1 MAIGT
6 LYSFR
11 MTENTFKKSQSISTH
26 ALRIRWAAIG
36 AAIAVSLGGGVTLF
50 AQAGAAPASSSTF
63 VAVSPVRV
71 LDTRDDVV
79 LWAGPFVTG
88 VPHDVKVT
96 GSIPTSSGT
105 QTVMPAGSTGVV
117 LNVTVL
123 NSTADGFVSVRPA
136 DAADAP
142 KTSNINFEAGKTVAN
157 SITVNLPTSG
167 ADAGTF
173 EVWFDSMGVAGATAD
188 ILVDV
193 TGYYTSTSIAEI
205 ESAIDNASDAIAE
218 IETAIDNKSDAIAI
232 IGSGGEDFGDIQLDL
247 TYGPYE
253 GYYWTGFDWLYLN
266 RDYVSHTF
274 HAFITSDCSG
284 KAFTDSDGLVFRDGI
299 GEFFESKEG
308 GDAVP
313 LATNAFRS
321 VLQSGS
327 CYPVDPADFLP
338 GATEEENGP
347 YWQYGVSDP
356 ADIWFV
362 EAQVVGVAS
371 PQLNAMWAY
380 SVSGDVFTI
389 VPRSSL
395 NAAG

>member
-1 MAIGT
+1 MAKNF
-6 LYSFR
+6 LQ
-11 MTENTFKKSQSISTH
+11 KSLSVSTH

-50 AQAGAAPASSSTF
+50 AQAGTAPASSSTF

-71 LDTRDDVV
+71 LDTRDSVV

-96 GSIPTSSGT
+96 GSIPTAAGAQS
-105 QTVMPAGSTGVV
+105 VMPAGSTGVV

-136 DAADAP
+136 DATGAP
-142 KTSNINFEAGKTVAN
+142 QTSNINFEARKTVAN

-193 TGYYTSTSIAEI
+193 TGYY
-205 ESAIDNASDAIAE
+205 SASALDL
-218 IETAIDNKSDAIAI
+218 KSDAIAI
-232 IGSGGEDFGDIQLDL
+232 IGSGGEDFGDIQLTGESSGVVWDNGHWVAVGS
-247 TYGPYE
+247 TWISAE
-253 GYYWTGFDWLYLN
+253 GLYFESSN
-266 RDYVSHTF
+266 
-274 HAFITSDCSG
+274 CSG
-284 KAFTDSDGLVFRDGI
+284 TPWKLDWSQDISPMFNNNVGTYYETLYTDSVTADVNNFHSVLYGSCDKDLLPS
-299 GEFFESKEG
+299 EFKVG
-308 GDAVP
+308 GDYWNTNTGRTESEVTYYKANPIGPTSAV
-313 LATNAFRS
+313 
-321 VLQSGS
+321 
-327 CYPVDPADFLP
+327 
-338 GATEEENGP
+338 
-347 YWQYGVSDP
+347 
-356 ADIWFV
+356 
-362 EAQVVGVAS
+362 
-371 PQLNAMWAY
+371 LNAMWAHL
-380 SVSGDVFTI
+380 SGTNAGINSLSF

>member
-1 MAIGT
+1 
-6 LYSFR
+6 
-11 MTENTFKKSQSISTH
+11 MTENTFKKSRSISTH

-50 AQAGAAPASSSTF
+50 AQAGAVPASSSTF

-142 KTSNINFEAGKTVAN
+142 KTSNINFEARKTVAN

-167 ADAGTF
+167 TEAGTF

-188 ILVDV
+188 VLVDV

-205 ESAIDNASDAIAE
+205 ETAIDNTSDAIAE

-232 IGSGGEDFGDIQLDL
+232 IGSGGEDFGDIQLD
-247 TYGPYE
+247 GVSQ
-253 GYYWTGFDWLYLN
+253 GYYWTGDDWLYLSN
-266 RDYVSHTF
+266 DSVSVSF
-274 HAFITSDCSG
+274 HAFTSSDCSG
-284 KAFTDSDGLVFRDGI
+284 KAFASYDGLVMRDGV
-299 GEFFESKEG
+299 GTFFETKDG
-308 GDAVP
+308 GDVVT
-313 LATNAFRS
+313 LANNAFRS
-321 VLQSGS
+321 VLDGGS
-327 CYPVDPADFLP
+327 CYPVTPADFLP
-338 GATEEENGP
+338 GVTPAEDGP
-347 YWQYGVSDP
+347 YWWYSDAEP
-356 ADIWFV
+356 MDILFY

-371 PQLNAMWAY
+371 EQVNAMWAY
-380 SVSGDVFTI
+380 SVSGEVFTF

>member
-1 MAIGT
+1 MDIGT
-6 LYSFR
+6 LYSSL
-11 MTENTFKKSQSISTH
+11 MTENTFKKSRSISTH

-71 LDTRDDVV
+71 LDTRDAVV

-96 GSIPTSSGT
+96 GSIPTSAGA
-105 QTVMPAGSTGVV
+105 QLVMPVGATGVV
-117 LNVTVL
+117 LNVTVV

-136 DAADAP
+136 DAVGDP

-193 TGYYTSTSIAEI
+193 TGYY
-205 ESAIDNASDAIAE
+205 SASALDL
-218 IETAIDNKSDAIAI
+218 KSDAIAI
-232 IGSGGEDFGDIQLDL
+232 IGSGGEDFGDIQLD
-247 TYGPYE
+247 GVSQ
-253 GYYWTGFDWLYLN
+253 GFYWTGYDWLFLS
-266 RDYVSHTF
+266 RDYVNHTF
-274 HAFITSDCSG
+274 HAFTTSVCSG
-284 KAFTDSDGLVFRDGI
+284 KAFANYDGLVMRDGV
-299 GEFFESKEG
+299 GTFFETKDG
-308 GDAVP
+308 GDVVT
-313 LATNAFRS
+313 LANNAFRS
-321 VLQSGS
+321 VLDGGS
-327 CYPVDPADFLP
+327 CYPVTPADFLP
-338 GATEEENGP
+338 GVTPAEDGP
-347 YWQYGVSDP
+347 YWWYSDAEP
-356 ADIWFV
+356 MDILFY

-371 PQLNAMWAY
+371 EQVNAIWAH
-380 SVSGDVFTI
+380 VSGQNYGINEFSF

>member
-1 MAIGT
+1 MEKNVFT
-6 LYSFR
+6 
-11 MTENTFKKSQSISTH
+11 KSLSASTH

-36 AAIAVSLGGGVTLF
+36 AAVAVSLGGGVTLF
-50 AQAGAAPASSSTF
+50 AQAGAVPATSSTF

-71 LDTRDDVV
+71 LDTRDAVV

-142 KTSNINFEAGKTVAN
+142 KTSNINFEARKTVAN

-167 ADAGTF
+167 TEAGTF

-205 ESAIDNASDAIAE
+205 ETAIDNTSDAIAE

-232 IGSGGEDFGDIQLDL
+232 IGSGGEDFGDIQLNL
-247 TYGPYE
+247 AEGPYQ
-253 GYYWTGFDWLYLN
+253 GYYWTGYDWLFLN
-266 RDYVSHTF
+266 REYVENAY
-274 HAFITSDCSG
+274 HAFTSSDCSG
-284 KAFTDSDGLVFRDGI
+284 KAFTRYDGLVIRDGV
-299 GEFFESKEG
+299 GKFFESKDG
-308 GDAVP
+308 GDAVA

-321 VLQSGS
+321 VLDSGS
-327 CYPVDPADFLP
+327 CYPVNPADFLP
-338 GATEEENGP
+338 GVTEEENGP
-347 YWQYGVSDP
+347 YWWFGAENP
-356 ADIWFV
+356 ADIWFY

-371 PQLNAMWAY
+371 PQLNAMWAH
-380 SVSGDVFTI
+380 SVSGEVFTF

>member
-1 MAIGT
+1 MA
-6 LYSFR
+6 
-11 MTENTFKKSQSISTH
+11 ENYLKKSLSVSTH

-50 AQAGAAPASSSTF
+50 AQAGTAPASSSTF

-71 LDTRDDVV
+71 LDTRKDVV
-79 LWAGPFVTG
+79 LWEGPFATG

-105 QTVMPAGSTGVV
+105 QTVMPVGATGVV
-117 LNVTVL
+117 LNVTVV

-136 DAADAP
+136 DAVDAP

-193 TGYYTSTSIAEI
+193 TGYY
-205 ESAIDNASDAIAE
+205 SASALDL
-218 IETAIDNKSDAIAI
+218 KSDAIAI
-232 IGSGGEDFGDIQLDL
+232 IGSGGEDFGDIQLENPN
-247 TYGPYE
+247 G
-253 GYYWTGFDWLYLN
+253 GYYWTGDDWLYLSN
-266 RDYVSHTF
+266 DYVSASF
-274 HAFITSDCSG
+274 HAFTSSDCSG
-284 KAFTDSDGLVFRDGI
+284 KAFASNDGLVMRDGV
-299 GEFFESKEG
+299 GTFFETKDG
-308 GDAVP
+308 GDVVS
-313 LATNAFRS
+313 LANNAFRS
-321 VLQSGS
+321 VLDGGS
-327 CYPVDPADFLP
+327 CYPVIPADFLP
-338 GATEEENGP
+338 GVPPAEDGP
-347 YWQYGVSDP
+347 YWWYSDEEP
-356 ADIWFV
+356 MDVLFY
-362 EAQVVGVAS
+362 EAAVVGVAS
-371 PQLNAMWAY
+371 PQVNAMWAY
-380 SVSGDVFTI
+380 SVSGEVFTF

>member
-1 MAIGT
+1 MSEHII
-6 LYSFR
+6 
-11 MTENTFKKSQSISTH
+11 KKSLSMSTH

-50 AQAGAAPASSSTF
+50 AQAGAAPATSSTF

-71 LDTRDDVV
+71 LDTRDAVV

-96 GSIPTSSGT
+96 GSIPTGAGT

-117 LNVTVL
+117 LNVTVV
-123 NSTADGFVSVRPA
+123 NSTADGYVSVRPA
-136 DAADAP
+136 DAVGAP
-142 KTSNINFEAGKTVAN
+142 QTSNINFEARKTVAN

-205 ESAIDNASDAIAE
+205 E
-218 IETAIDNKSDAIAI
+218 TAIDNKSDAIAI
-232 IGSGGEDFGDIQLDL
+232 IGSGGEDFGDIQL
-247 TYGPYE
+247 
-253 GYYWTGFDWLYLN
+253 TGEYSGVVWDNGHWLSIDRWGVQTDALYF
-266 RDYVSHTF
+266 VS
-274 HAFITSDCSG
+274 SDCSG
-284 KAFTDSDGLVFRDGI
+284 APWKLDWSGDVIVVFNNNVGAYFGTNTADSVTADVNNFHSVSTGFCETDLLPAAFKTGGEWWNSFSTRLESDVTYWGADVLGPT
-299 GEFFESKEG
+299 SA
-308 GDAVP
+308 AV
-313 LATNAFRS
+313 
-321 VLQSGS
+321 
-327 CYPVDPADFLP
+327 
-338 GATEEENGP
+338 
-347 YWQYGVSDP
+347 
-356 ADIWFV
+356 
-362 EAQVVGVAS
+362 
-371 PQLNAMWAY
+371 NAMWVQQ
-380 SVSGDVFTI
+380 STGGLLSF

>member
-1 MAIGT
+1 
-6 LYSFR
+6 
-11 MTENTFKKSQSISTH
+11 MTENRFKKSFSVSTH

-50 AQAGAAPASSSTF
+50 AQAGTAPASSSTF

-71 LDTRDDVV
+71 LDTRDAVV

-96 GSIPTSSGT
+96 GSIPTGAGT

-117 LNVTVL
+117 LNVTVV
-123 NSTADGFVSVRPA
+123 NSTSDGYVSVRPA
-136 DAADAP
+136 DATGAP
-142 KTSNINFEAGKTVAN
+142 QTSNINFEARKTVAN

-167 ADAGTF
+167 TDAGTF

-205 ESAIDNASDAIAE
+205 E
-218 IETAIDNKSDAIAI
+218 TAIDNKSDAIAI
-232 IGSGGEDFGDIQLDL
+232 IGSGGEDFGDIQLENP
-247 TYGPYE
+247 YG
-253 GYYWTGFDWLYLN
+253 GYYWTGDDWQYLA
-266 RDYVSHTF
+266 RDYINISF
-274 HAFITSDCSG
+274 HAFTSSDCSG
-284 KAFTDSDGLVFRDGI
+284 KAFTNFDGLVFRNGV
-299 GEFFESKEG
+299 GEFFEYKDD
-308 GDAVP
+308 GDAVS
-313 LATNAFRS
+313 LASNAFRS
-321 VLQSGS
+321 VLEGGVCNAATS
-327 CYPVDPADFLP
+327 ADFLP
-338 GATEEENGP
+338 GAT
-347 YWQYGVSDP
+347 SDEDGRFWSDGDTDP
-356 ADIWFV
+356 SDVWFY
-362 EAQVVGVAS
+362 EYQVVGVAS

-380 SVSGDVFTI
+380 LVSGEVFTF